1 MGIPCFGFL
10 FLLSAYPCVGILEI
24 TRIWSLLEP
33 QFSPLY
39 SGDNNNTYLIISG
52 TVSMKYSAQSLSAVS
67 VGQMWVVSDNKLP
80 SLPC

>member
-33 QFSPLY
+33 QLSPLY
-39 SGDNNNTYLIISG
+39 SGD
-52 TVSMKYSAQSLSAVS
+52 TVLNS
-67 VGQMWVVSDNKLP
+67 
-80 SLPC
+80 